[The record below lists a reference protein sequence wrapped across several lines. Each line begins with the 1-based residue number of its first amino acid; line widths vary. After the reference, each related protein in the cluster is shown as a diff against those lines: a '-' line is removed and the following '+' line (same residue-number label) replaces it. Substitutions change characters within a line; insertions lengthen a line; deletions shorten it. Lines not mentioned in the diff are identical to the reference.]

1 MTRTIKTSRQDIY
14 IRLVDNAESDR
25 DANKESDEE
34 PEDTADGAYLFD
46 YQYEL
51 FSLGALIGLARDEQV
66 DPSAAFS
73 QDIRRVGEID
83 SDNEHRQTI
92 ELVNKLVQ
100 IDAET
105 DSTEDVWDDVLLYAD
120 AGVEYL
126 NDEIDVQDDFDL
138 VRFVREHGYDT
149 WKSRFEEL
157 VGSPGEVSTLY
168 K

>member
-1 MTRTIKTSRQDIY
+1 MSRTIKTSRQDIY

-25 DANKESDEE
+25 AGDDDADAE
-34 PEDTADGAYLFD
+34 AGDGSYLFD

-66 DPSAAFS
+66 DSSAAFS
-73 QDIRRVGEID
+73 QDIRRVGEIN

-100 IDAET
+100 IDAEA
-105 DSTEDVWDDVLLYAD
+105 DSEEEVWAEVLLYAD

-149 WKSRFEEL
+149 WSSRFNDL